1 MLANNNLRRAH
12 IIHSFYAINLPQGEQ
27 NELKR
32 KKLRNSPNVKRKMHI
47 FETENHWP
55 YTQSFIAIHTHTHT
69 HRALYLYTHTHR
81 ERVLYTH
88 THRPLYLYTHTHTAL
103 YIHTHTH
110 THIINI
116 LILFSSSSH
125 HVFSF
130 SSYFSFLFSLSI

>member
-32 KKLRNSPNVKRKMHI
+32 KKLRNSPNVKRKMHF

-69 HRALYLYTHTHR
+69 HRAISLYTHTHTHRDLYLYTHTHR

-88 THRPLYLYTHTHTAL
+88 THRPLYLYTHTHTRA
-103 YIHTHTH
+103 
-110 THIINI
+110 NRQN
-116 LILFSSSSH
+116 
-125 HVFSF
+125 
-130 SSYFSFLFSLSI
+130 